1 MRLGWGR
8 TSAAAVEEVGGPS
21 ADQAPYELAAIELLT
36 EEGCFV
42 GWIATEGERTSDWLN
57 QHAELP
63 IHDLAPRDEGAAP
76 QPPQLSAASAQ
87 PFSRDRVIWAVPPPL
102 PPNRH
107 LRLHRR
113 RMLVH
118 LELDDYE
125 VSGQVHVRPGAD
137 AADHLIRG
145 TREMIPLTDVQVS
158 SRAKPR
164 EGASLPVLIIN
175 RAHVRRI
182 IAEHSRRPSPVAVP
196 EVVPAAAPEV
206 APEVTPG
213 ATPEVAIDEPQPA
226 SAAVSPIESGLDLVQ
241 AALGILLET
250 EVIDVVE
257 FQSIRARM
265 AQKAADG
272 SPAD

>member
-1 MRLGWGR
+1 MHFGWNR
-8 TSAAAVEEVGGPS
+8 DSTAARIDDETPVE
-21 ADQAPYELAAIELLT
+21 AAPYELAAIELLA
-36 EEGCFV
+36 EAGCFV

-57 QHAELP
+57 EHAELP
-63 IHDLAPRDEGAAP
+63 IHDLAPRDEAAAP
-76 QPPQLSAASAQ
+76 SPPQLSVASAQ
-87 PFSRDRVIWAVPPPL
+87 PLPRDQVIWVVPPPL

-158 SRAKPR
+158 SRANPR

-182 IAEHSRRPSPVAVP
+182 IAEHSRRPSPMP
-196 EVVPAAAPEV
+196 APEV
-206 APEVTPG
+206 APTD
-213 ATPEVAIDEPQPA
+213 ALEVAADEPQPA
-226 SAAVSPIESGLDLVQ
+226 SAAASPIESGFDLVQ

-257 FQSIRARM
+257 FQSIRARV
-265 AQKAADG
+265 AQKAAEG